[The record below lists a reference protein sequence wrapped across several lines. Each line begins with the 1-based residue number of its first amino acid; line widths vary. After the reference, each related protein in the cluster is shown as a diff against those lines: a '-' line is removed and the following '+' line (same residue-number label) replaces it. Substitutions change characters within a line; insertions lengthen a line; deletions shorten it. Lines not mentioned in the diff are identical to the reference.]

1 METVTYRPGD
11 GWVERMKEVKSS
23 GDTWTEI
30 SRAAGTA
37 RRVVKCSKNDRATQR
52 VRQSVM
58 ETCGARRDTLRLEW
72 SSGLPSPRTF
82 PKIQKQKQSNKKTQL
97 QAKTEI
103 EDQGYPRLLPPSPTP
118 RALAHPSDR
127 PPVAVSPPSRGRLGA
142 AETQAPRADSSEPS
156 HSRGLPFPPGP
167 QLPAQLGA
175 VRLGSRYP
183 PSVQLVP
190 DPALPFPSR
199 SLLHP
204 CISLFLHPHSHALS
218 LPHPC
223 PSSSSGSRS
232 VGLSVR
238 VPSPSP
244 FPVPLRALQRQSP
257 SVSSPLRL
265 ELPKSKEGKKRERER
280 RKKTNPAASEIDALT
295 PQLEAGTGV
304 EPRPPSSARR
314 GGEGAALGRDFSDV
328 LIPFFSPPPPS
339 LQRSLRGVG
348 DGDGKNK

>member
-1 METVTYRPGD
+1 
-11 GWVERMKEVKSS
+11 MKEVKSS

-127 PPVAVSPPSRGRLGA
+127 PPVAVSPPSRGRRGA
-142 AETQAPRADSSEPS
+142 AEIQAPRADSSEPS

-190 DPALPFPSR
+190 DPALMPFPSR

-204 CISLFLHPHSHALS
+204 CISLFLHSPLARPLPPTPLPLLLLRLS
-218 LPHPC
+218 VCRSVRPCPLPQPFPRPSPC
-223 PSSSSGSRS
+223 PPAAVSKRLLSPPSRASKEQGREEEREGEEKKNQPSSIGNRCTYTSAGSRDGSRTTAAEQREAGRGGGGSWKGLLRCVDSFFFPSSS
-232 VGLSVR
+232 
-238 VPSPSP
+238 
-244 FPVPLRALQRQSP
+244 
-257 SVSSPLRL
+257 
-265 ELPKSKEGKKRERER
+265 LP
-280 RKKTNPAASEIDALT
+280 PALT
-295 PQLEAGTGV
+295 PG
-304 EPRPPSSARR
+304 RR
-314 GGEGAALGRDFSDV
+314 GR
-328 LIPFFSPPPPS
+328 
-339 LQRSLRGVG
+339 RW
-348 DGDGKNK
+348 KK